1 MARYSNVHTDFS
13 GGLVSDNMVGRAD
26 LKKLSSST
34 RTFTNFFPE
43 LQGPA
48 VFRKGFERL
57 QTTSSDISSSK
68 SVVLTLATGL
78 SYRVVFTSLA
88 LEVYKVE
95 GNILKTATPVS
106 SPYSLGDLE
115 LLRFSSETDGLYI
128 THPTFRPAKLTTG
141 LVQSARLLQSTESD
155 GTNDILQSTESDG
168 TNLSLGTAITVQGDT
183 NWTLEEIDFEF
194 EPYLPPLDS
203 SIKFTLAEG
212 TRLIKLE
219 QEAAFNG
226 AAVGDYVEYQID
238 GEWYLGE
245 ITNDTVGGQFPEVAN
260 PTADVV
266 YVNPVSSVLDINDPD
281 ARLFLLDNLETGTNV
296 ETIGQL
302 EQDFVPEN
310 EIHVRSDVLV
320 FRKGFEGSWLRV
332 GDDRRS
338 NDVVVGQNRT
348 TTRWVKL
355 SEHLGSQDHPV
366 DFIRSNLPFSQE
378 NISQGSTYKIMSYH
392 GQPLKKFYVIGPDV
406 DGNLNK
412 NTGFCAIPTGNRV
425 FVNTNGLSQTKAS
438 SLAAPN
444 NEYGAQVSQVLANG
458 VVANLSTQKVFDVM
472 KCDASADKVEEG
484 TNLFTTTGSI
494 VITTISNSATL
505 IASEAG
511 TFTSS
516 EVTVG
521 RHFMLEFI
529 SGNVFAKCIKYENGR
544 QISLL
549 LLNKVPKSSRTLEY
563 ENKGQLESL
572 RKGAWYTGNYPQT
585 VAKYEQ
591 RRVYGG
597 TFANPNFV
605 FFSEVDND
613 RSFKPTEDDKDV
625 LDTNGFTY
633 ELANRTASISWLLP
647 LKDLVIGTSGGLYR
661 VVPNQYQYGV
671 SPKTARIELSQEE
684 PCLEQGVI
692 VGNTIFYPDAAGTRL
707 LEYKYEANIANSS
720 SNDVSKFIFP
730 IFNTDDIIKIDYQH
744 SPTPKI
750 WVLVRSGLLYCL
762 TYHRQEEYYAW
773 SKQDLGKVTDI
784 VVLPKSGSE
793 LCDSLI
799 ATVERT
805 DTTGTVYTFEK
816 LNELQVYEPVA
827 GAANSKKT
835 VSHLDSFKAYTKNS
849 TGNLVIT
856 MTTDGYA
863 IGDLVDVVVDGKYEG
878 QKTIAS
884 ANTFTGYTIPAN
896 TNTLIVGK
904 KFEGELKMIH
914 PTWDG
919 SNKPAFGAETIRVI
933 SVKPFLVNSVKYD
946 IGIANQFNTR
956 NLISSLNYDNDSLFT
971 GFDKELPLVG
981 STFGVDKTAVIKQT
995 EPYPLTVAS
1004 LVTKTDLN

>member
-1 MARYSNVHTDFS
+1 M
-13 GGLVSDNMVGRAD
+13 
-26 LKKLSSST
+26 
-34 RTFTNFFPE
+34 
-43 LQGPA
+43 
-48 VFRKGFERL
+48 
-57 QTTSSDISSSK
+57 
-68 SVVLTLATGL
+68 
-78 SYRVVFTSLA
+78 
-88 LEVYKVE
+88 
-95 GNILKTATPVS
+95 
-106 SPYSLGDLE
+106 
-115 LLRFSSETDGLYI
+115 
-128 THPTFRPAKLTTG
+128 
-141 LVQSARLLQSTESD
+141 
-155 GTNDILQSTESDG
+155 
-168 TNLSLGTAITVQGDT
+168 
-183 NWTLEEIDFEF
+183 
-194 EPYLPPLDS
+194 
-203 SIKFTLAEG
+203 
-212 TRLIKLE
+212 
-219 QEAAFNG
+219 
-226 AAVGDYVEYQID
+226 
-238 GEWYLGE
+238 
-245 ITNDTVGGQFPEVAN
+245 
-260 PTADVV
+260 
-266 YVNPVSSVLDINDPD
+266 
-281 ARLFLLDNLETGTNV
+281 
-296 ETIGQL
+296 
-302 EQDFVPEN
+302 
-310 EIHVRSDVLV
+310 
-320 FRKGFEGSWLRV
+320 
-332 GDDRRS
+332 
-338 NDVVVGQNRT
+338 
-348 TTRWVKL
+348 
-355 SEHLGSQDHPV
+355 
-366 DFIRSNLPFSQE
+366 
-378 NISQGSTYKIMSYH
+378 
-392 GQPLKKFYVIGPDV
+392 
-406 DGNLNK
+406 
-412 NTGFCAIPTGNRV
+412 
-425 FVNTNGLSQTKAS
+425 
-438 SLAAPN
+438 
-444 NEYGAQVSQVLANG
+444 
-458 VVANLSTQKVFDVM
+458 
-472 KCDASADKVEEG
+472 
-484 TNLFTTTGSI
+484 
-494 VITTISNSATL
+494 
-505 IASEAG
+505 
-511 TFTSS
+511 
-516 EVTVG
+516 
-521 RHFMLEFI
+521 
-529 SGNVFAKCIKYENGR
+529 
-544 QISLL
+544 
-549 LLNKVPKSSRTLEY
+549 
-563 ENKGQLESL
+563 
-572 RKGAWYTGNYPQT
+572 
-585 VAKYEQ
+585 
-591 RRVYGG
+591 
-597 TFANPNFV
+597 
-605 FFSEVDND
+605 
-613 RSFKPTEDDKDV
+613 
-625 LDTNGFTY
+625 
-633 ELANRTASISWLLP
+633 LP